1 MEHEE
6 KKGERKGRKAC
17 GEGGV
22 FRDLVRRSSRRT
34 QPEMRLLLS
43 ERSRR
48 AQPAGNHAASALL
61 LPSSPSPQG
70 RSRADSCTTLDLL
83 PFSAIL
89 VL

>member
-43 ERSRR
+43 GRRAARTTRGQSRR
-48 AQPAGNHAASALL
+48 LGAPPRFFALATGTFAS
-61 LPSSPSPQG
+61 
-70 RSRADSCTTLDLL
+70 R
-83 PFSAIL
+83 
-89 VL
+89 